1 MGSIYLVL
9 CDSVHEYG
17 RILEKHRILPK
28 DSMMINRLWERHKMY
43 KGLCK
48 LNPTKYEV
56 TYRHIEL
63 IPDLWLWCNKKLI
76 FSEYNYEKNLTSR
89 LFDVA
94 RWKNYNKKLNDI
106 VNEYYFG
113 LILSKYEMIT
123 VYKLFRKMILAS
135 FDIAN
140 SLKTIKFLYDER
152 YNGNIYDVDTILD
165 RYIQMTQAPIN
176 LTKLTDIVN
185 DKGEVLNG

>member
-28 DSMMINRLWERHKMY
+28 DSMMIYKSWGRHKMY

-48 LNPTKYEV
+48 LTPTKYEV

-63 IPDLWLWCNKKLI
+63 IPDLWLWCNKLMI
-76 FSEYNYEKNLTSR
+76 FREYNYEKGVTSK
-89 LFDVA
+89 LYESV
-94 RWKNYNKKLNDI
+94 RWKNYNKKLHDI

-113 LILSKYEMIT
+113 NLLSKYEMIT
-123 VYKLFRKMILAS
+123 VYRMFRKMMLAGM
-135 FDIAN
+135 DI
-140 SLKTIKFLYDER
+140 SHTLKTIKFIYDER
-152 YNGNIYDVDTILD
+152 DKGNIYDINTVLD
-165 RYIQMTQAPIN
+165 RYIQATQSSIN
-176 LTKLTDIVN
+176 LVKLTDIVN